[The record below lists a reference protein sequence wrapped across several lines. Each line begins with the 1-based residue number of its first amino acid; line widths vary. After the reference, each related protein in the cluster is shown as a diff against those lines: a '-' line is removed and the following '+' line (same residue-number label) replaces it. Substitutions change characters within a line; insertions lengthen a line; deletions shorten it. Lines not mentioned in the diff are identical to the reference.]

1 MSILLFTACAAPSLA
16 IGAVLLLPAG
26 RVRALA
32 AASIVVSGGAF
43 SLYTTLSPSSQSSTV
58 VDEATTVGK
67 VDWVTVVEPESPQEA
82 MPAAVLAPSIEASR
96 TDFVAPSV
104 KISDSLRPS
113 IEASAAAFVAP
124 SVEAPHFLPPSIE
137 ASETAFYE
145 VAEEASDDRTA
156 IETTSGPPPVVVAA
170 RVEQSVDQAS
180 FDQPAPAPKAPKQ
193 KNPKTTVKKPVSRD
207 RANKEQRHAKAVA
220 APETKDQAIATN
232 QEPATAAVQEPPSAR
247 AFPNPISKLR
257 ELFGGQ

>member
-124 SVEAPHFLPPSIE
+124 SVEAPHFLPPTIE
-137 ASETAFYE
+137 ASETAFHA
-145 VAEEASDDRTA
+145 VTEEASDDRTA

-170 RVEQSVDQAS
+170 RVEQPVDQAS

-257 ELFGGQ
+257 ELFGGH